1 MLLNPKFIKY
11 RKLQKKST
19 NGPTSKNILLS
30 HNFSFGLKALESFW
44 ITAKQLEAARKTITH
59 CTKRTGKIL
68 LRIFPD
74 KSLTVRS
81 KESRMGSGKGSVDH
95 WVANARPN
103 SIIFELYNIPTSIG
117 LKALVAAKAKLP
129 LKTEIV
135 SS

>member
-1 MLLNPKFIKY
+1 M
-11 RKLQKKST
+11 
-19 NGPTSKNILLS
+19 
-30 HNFSFGLKALESFW
+30 ESFW
-44 ITAKQLEAARKTITH
+44 ITAKQLEAARKAITH
-59 CTKRTGKIL
+59 CTKRTGNIL

-103 SIIFELYNIPTSIG
+103 SIIFELYNVSKALG

-129 LKTEIV
+129 LKAEIV

>member
-1 MLLNPKFIKY
+1 M
-11 RKLQKKST
+11 
-19 NGPTSKNILLS
+19 
-30 HNFSFGLKALESFW
+30 ESFW
-44 ITAKQLEAARKTITH
+44 ITAKQLEAARKAITH
-59 CTKRTGKIL
+59 STKRIGKIL
-68 LRIFPD
+68 LRVFPD

-117 LKALVAAKAKLP
+117 LKALIAAKAKLP